1 MLMLVSGPVA
11 MKRGV
16 FSKEGAGQA
25 TKTYIVLYQ
34 ASQACCVNGRAAN
47 LQINKNDFETRI
59 LNYIVEW

>member
-1 MLMLVSGPVA
+1 

-16 FSKEGAGQA
+16 FSKEGARQA

-47 LQINKNDFETRI
+47 LSVHNKNDFETII
-59 LNYIVEW
+59 LNYIVE